1 MPRKKKKSNNYYTRI
16 QDVAICA
23 YNKSDSPVQ
32 RERIYRRFIYPPF
45 MKLAENLINS
55 FKPTYILGK
64 CSFQDLQTDLVTY
77 LTARL
82 EKFKPESGKSYSYY
96 TRTSFNYLIAE
107 NQKAYVKVKQN
118 REPIDIDEQRN
129 IPTEMHNN
137 DMRETLKYF
146 MDEYINYCYENLNSI
161 FTNPTDIHVADS
173 ILHIFETRINIENF
187 NKKALYIYI
196 RERTGLP
203 TTNITKAIKV
213 LKNIYETKFSEYAN
227 TDFMKLPF

>member
-1 MPRKKKKSNNYYTRI
+1 MPRKRKKSNNYYTRI

-23 YNKSDSPVQ
+23 YNKSDKPAQ

-45 MKLAENLINS
+45 MKLTENLINKV
-55 FKPTYILGK
+55 KPTYVLQK
-64 CSFQDLQTDLVTY
+64 CSFQDLQTDIVTY

-96 TRTSFNYLIAE
+96 TRTTFNYLIAE
-107 NQKAYVKVKQN
+107 NQKAYIKVKQK

-129 IPTEMHNN
+129 IVTEMDND
-137 DMRETLKYF
+137 DMRHFLKYF
-146 MDEYINYCYENLNSI
+146 MDEFVEYCYENLNSI

-173 ILHIFETRINIENF
+173 ILHLFEQRVNIENY

-196 RERTGLP
+196 RERTGLQTP
-203 TTNITKAIKV
+203 NITKVIKV
-213 LKNIYETKFSEYAN
+213 LKSLYEDMFKEYAD
-227 TDFMKLPF
+227 TEFIKLPF